1 MESSAKRK
9 MDPDNPD
16 EGPSSK
22 VPRYVSG
29 LVFPF
34 FFNKVISLM
43 LYTYFLYVT
52 HVLMTLF
59 IMCLGPRHP

>member
-29 LVFPF
+29 FVPPF
-34 FFNKVISLM
+34 FFNKVVLM
-43 LYTYFLYVT
+43 LYTYLLYMT

-59 IMCLGPRHP
+59 LMCLGPRHP